1 MPRLKEPDEMQK
13 DRITR
18 AYIAKNMQLYNLSD
32 EQVAIK
38 LRCTKRT
45 FQNKKKRPATFT
57 LGELRRLCAAIK
69 MSDEEKL
76 LIM

>member
-1 MPRLKEPDEMQK
+1 MPKLKEPDEVQK

-18 AYIAKNMQLYNLSD
+18 AYIAKNMELYNLND
-32 EQVAIK
+32 EQVAVK
-38 LRCTKRT
+38 LRCTTRT

-57 LGELRRLCAAIK
+57 LGELRRLCDAIK
-69 MSDEEKL
+69 LSDEEKS